1 MVARGRGA
9 AVSGRR
15 RRERAFAPAV
25 PAPLE
30 RWRAMS
36 RFGRLRGRAVTLGF
50 VAIGPIVEADTPE
63 QLADAVAAAM
73 AAETG
78 RRWPS

>member
-1 MVARGRGA
+1 
-9 AVSGRR
+9 
-15 RRERAFAPAV
+15 
-25 PAPLE
+25 
-30 RWRAMS
+30 MS